1 MITYKIK
8 IFFFSALISL
18 YACQQKTLVTNI
30 SETHIIVNENKV
42 DSTIYNTISPYK
54 KLQDEKMKTVI
65 ARSEDAF
72 LKADVESTLGNFFC
86 DAVLFETKKLLGA
99 DSALV
104 DIAVFNKGGLRNA
117 LPKGNITVGNV
128 FELMPFDNEL
138 VILKLSGSQV
148 KDMLNKIAEKGGIPI
163 GGMTL
168 VINKTMASNVIIKG
182 KSFDETK
189 DYWIVTSDY
198 LANGGDNYTFFK
210 NAKERK
216 VMNIL
221 LRDVI
226 INYCK
231 DMTQQGK
238 TLKPILDGR
247 IQLSK

>member
-1 MITYKIK
+1 MMPFKIK
-8 IFFFSALISL
+8 IVFFSALISL
-18 YACQQKTLVTNI
+18 YACQQKALVTNV
-30 SETHIIVNENKV
+30 SETHIIVNQNNI
-42 DSTIYNTISPYK
+42 DSVIYKTIIPYK
-54 KLQDEKMKTVI
+54 KTQDEKMQTVI
-65 ARSEDAF
+65 THSEGAL
-72 LKADVESTLGNFFC
+72 LKADVESSLGNFFC
-86 DAVLFETKKLLGA
+86 DAVLYETKKLLGI
-99 DSALV
+99 DSAMV

-117 LPKGNITVGNV
+117 LPKGNITVGNI

-138 VILKLSGSQV
+138 VVLKLSGVQV
-148 KDMLNKIAEKGGIPI
+148 KDMLTKIAEKGGIPV

-168 VINKTMASNVIIKG
+168 QITKTTASNISIKG
-182 KSFDETK
+182 KPFDETK

-216 VMNIL
+216 VMNML

-231 DMTQQGK
+231 DVTQQGK
-238 TLKPILDGR
+238 TLKPTLDGR